1 MEIKFF
7 DAKQRGRT
15 QIGWLDSWHSFSFG
29 SFYNPE
35 LTGFGKLRVLNDDT
49 VAQGE
54 GFGMHPH
61 ENMEIVTIPLVGALA
76 HRDSTGRSGEIK
88 QGDVQIMSAGTGIS
102 HSEMNASDK
111 KPVKFLQIWVFPE
124 QMNIEPRYE
133 QRRFSVEERMEKLQT
148 VVDPVG
154 NEGLKIN
161 QQAWFHLYNSNRN
174 TELDY
179 SLRKT
184 GNGLFLFVIKGG
196 MEIDGVRAGRRDALG
211 IRQFESLT
219 AEVEKGSELLL
230 IEIPL
235 K

>member
-15 QIGWLDSWHSFSFG
+15 QVGWLESWHSFSFG

-49 VAQGE
+49 VAPAA

-61 ENMEIVTIPLVGALA
+61 ENMEIVTIPLMGALA

-88 QGDVQIMSAGTGIS
+88 QGDVQLMSAGTGIS
-102 HSEMNASDK
+102 HSEMNASGS
-111 KPVKFLQIWVFPE
+111 KPVKFLQIWIFPE
-124 QMNIEPRYE
+124 QMNIEPCYE
-133 QRRFSVEERMEKLQT
+133 QRRFPVEGRMEKLQT
-148 VVDPVG
+148 VVEPVG
-154 NEGLKIN
+154 KEGLKIN
-161 QQAWFHLYNSNRN
+161 QQAWFHLFNTNRN

-179 SLRKT
+179 SLRRL
-184 GNGLFLFVIKGG
+184 GNGLFLFVIEGG
-196 MEIDGVRAGRRDALG
+196 VEINGVRAGRRDALG
-211 IRQFESLT
+211 IQQFESLT
-219 AEVEKGSELLL
+219 AEVEKDSELLL
-230 IEIPL
+230 IEVPL